1 MPWYL
6 YFNILNFELCVNTKN
21 QVGSRIRIFSKNLP
35 VKILIFKFSHPTQYE
50 ERLAEKD
57 MVIMQKDLKIINYE
71 LNDYYRKKKSL
82 EDQLQS
88 LNDNIIKKEAEKSN
102 LENQLNN

>member
-1 MPWYL
+1 MTETESTINSTINESGQIEIP
-6 YFNILNFELCVNTKN
+6 IPN
-21 QVGSRIRIFSKNLP
+21 QPNPQPERTVPKREDNSNDKS
-35 VKILIFKFSHPTQYE
+35 QYE